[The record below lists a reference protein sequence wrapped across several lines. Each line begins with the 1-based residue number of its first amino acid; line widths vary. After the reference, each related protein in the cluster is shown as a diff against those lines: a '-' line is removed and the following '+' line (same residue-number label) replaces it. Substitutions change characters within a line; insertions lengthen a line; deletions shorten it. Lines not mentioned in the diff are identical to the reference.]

1 MRSWRCV
8 VRRVV
13 VAGAAFVASAAS
25 VVNVAAGQ
33 VAAPPPA
40 REGGKVAP
48 LFASNDVLQ
57 LTLTTDMRS
66 VLRDRDSTDVKDHAA
81 TLAWAEGGAPAT
93 LDVQVRTRGHWRR
106 QQRNCEFPPL
116 RVTYPKG
123 TRKGTIF
130 AGQGHLKLVTHCR
143 DRDDYEQY
151 ILGEYLAYR
160 AYNLLTPLSF
170 RARLARVTYTD
181 ASGRVGPVTRFAMFV
196 EDDADVAK
204 RNGAKLL
211 EQKGA
216 AYEDLD
222 LETAALATAFNYMIG
237 NHDWSVFALH
247 NFVLLRDSL
256 AAPAPVP
263 YDFDFSGLVNTR
275 YAVPPPQVPV
285 KSVTQRYYRGPC
297 LTTEQWTPILA
308 RFTAQRGA
316 IYALYTSLP
325 PLDRKQAARAR
336 DYLDEFYQT
345 IGDRRAIKRE
355 LIDTCK
361 AR

>member
-1 MRSWRCV
+1 MRCIRSRRCV
-8 VRRVV
+8 ALWAVM
-13 VAGAAFVASAAS
+13 ACAACAAS
-25 VVNVAAGQ
+25 VPSAAVAQG
-33 VAAPPPA
+33 AAPPPA
-40 REGGKVAP
+40 RDTGKVAP
-48 LFASNDVLQ
+48 LFASSDVLE

-66 VLRDRDSTDVKDHAA
+66 VLRDRDSTNVKDHAA
-81 TLAWAEGGAPAT
+81 TLAWSEGGVPAT

-116 RVTYPKG
+116 RVNYPKG
-123 TRKGTIF
+123 ARKGTIF

-143 DRDDYEQY
+143 DRDEYEQY

-160 AYNLLTPLSF
+160 AYNLLTPRSF

-181 ASGRVGPVTRFAMFV
+181 ASGRVGPVTRFGMFI
-196 EDDADVAK
+196 EDDEDVAK

-211 EQKGA
+211 EQQGA
-216 AYEDLD
+216 TYGDLD

-256 AAPAPVP
+256 APPAPVP

-275 YAVPPPQVPV
+275 YAIPPPQVPV
-285 KSVTQRYYRGPC
+285 RSVTERYYRGPC
-297 LTTEQWTPILA
+297 LTPEQWAPILA
-308 RFTAQRGA
+308 RFTAQRDA

-325 PLDRKQAARAR
+325 PFDRKHASRAR
-336 DYLDEFYQT
+336 DYLDDFFRT
-345 IGDRRAIKRE
+345 ISDRRAIKRE